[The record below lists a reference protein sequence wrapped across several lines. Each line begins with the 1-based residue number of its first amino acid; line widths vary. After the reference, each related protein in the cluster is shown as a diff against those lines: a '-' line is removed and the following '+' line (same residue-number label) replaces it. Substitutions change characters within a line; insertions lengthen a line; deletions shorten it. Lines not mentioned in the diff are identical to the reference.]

1 MHRKM
6 HVARFCVARQNTS
19 RNRGLPRGG
28 AVQAWMLAWSR
39 RKVSG
44 VLTMAALSTSSL
56 ATSAPVELTC
66 GRLEALRAELNA
78 TLSRP
83 PADSLLVDGSRGARM
98 EMTGAWRA
106 DSGQGVAFERWSVQ
120 VEAEG
125 SSQSHCPV
133 LIALPP
139 SATDRHLGQV
149 CERINETRHTTKTC

>member
-1 MHRKM
+1 
-6 HVARFCVARQNTS
+6 
-19 RNRGLPRGG
+19 
-28 AVQAWMLAWSR
+28 
-39 RKVSG
+39 
-44 VLTMAALSTSSL
+44 MAALSTSSP
-56 ATSAPVELTC
+56 ATSAPVELTPVELTC

-106 DSGQGVAFERWSVQ
+106 DGGQSVAFERWSVQ

-149 CERINETRHTTKTC
+149 CE